1 MRKWIVICGLLSIAV
16 AACSLTTPKDT
27 GRAFMFALPP
37 VETAAHA
44 RSGGG
49 SLTVALPTAAPELDT
64 YRIALSREGNR
75 WDYYAGARWADFLP
89 LMVQD
94 SLTKTLSDAKLFRTA
109 AGDLSGSRGEKI
121 LNVDIRAFQA
131 EYESGSKTP
140 VIKIRL
146 MVYLRQQG
154 EGTPAA
160 SFDINA
166 EAKAAQDSLPAIQS
180 AFAAAFAEA
189 QKQLVGKLSRRAG
202 R

>member
-1 MRKWIVICGLLSIAV
+1 MRKILVLCGCFVLLASCA
-16 AACSLTTPKDT
+16 LTTPKDT

-37 VETAAHA
+37 IETAAPA
-44 RSGGG
+44 KAGGD

-64 YRIALSREGNR
+64 YRIALSREGKR

-109 AGDLSGSRGEKI
+109 ASDMSGSRGEQI

-131 EYESGSKTP
+131 EYEIGSKTP
-140 VIKIRL
+140 VIKISL
-146 MVYLRQQG
+146 MVYLRKQG

-160 SFDINA
+160 SFDINT
-166 EAKAAQDSLPAIQS
+166 EAKAAQDSLPAIQ
-180 AFAAAFAEA
+180 AAFATAFSEA
-189 QKQLVGKLSRRAG
+189 QKQLVQKLGRRS
-202 R
+202 

>member
-1 MRKWIVICGLLSIAV
+1 MKKILALCACFVLLASCA
-16 AACSLTTPKDT
+16 LTTPKDT

-37 VETAAHA
+37 VETAVHA
-44 RSGGG
+44 KAGGG

-64 YRIALSREGNR
+64 YRIALNREGQR

-109 AGDLSGSRGEKI
+109 ATDQSGSRGEKI

-131 EYESGSKTP
+131 EYESKTLAP
-140 VIKIRL
+140 VIKISL
-146 MVYLRQQG
+146 MVALRKQG

-160 SFDINA
+160 SFDIHT
-166 EAKAAQDSLPAIQS
+166 EAKAAQDSLSAIQA

-189 QKQLVGKLSRRAG
+189 QKQLVSKLRR
-202 R
+202 RS